1 MVEVIW
7 AERKSSVLS
16 LSSLACLAQLPAINL
31 TMGCAH
37 DCIYCYGRGYSGF
50 PGENKVVIYKDIL
63 DKLKAEL
70 LHRRSK
76 PQGVYFSP
84 SSDIFQP
91 IPQVLEISHSILD
104 FLLSKGMGV
113 AFLTK
118 GRIPEKTL
126 GLLLDHADKVRAQ
139 VGIITHD
146 DSIRSTFEPNAATVN
161 MRLAQMAKLVAGG
174 VDIEA
179 RIVPILPGITD
190 TFNAIEHLCDA
201 ISRTGV
207 RKAAMSTLF
216 LRPAIAASL
225 GRRISDKDILNSLL
239 SFYRDRTRVAIHA
252 DHSSVIPLSRL
263 KRKEIYS
270 SFLEAAR
277 KYAIALSI
285 CGCMNP
291 DIGGTCNI
299 TGSWAKSA
307 VQMTNRIN
315 KLF

>member
-1 MVEVIW
+1 MVDVIW

-16 LSSLACLAQLPAINL
+16 LSSLACFAQIPAINL
-31 TMGCAH
+31 TVGCAH
-37 DCIYCYGRGYSGF
+37 DCIYCYARGYSGF
-50 PGENKVVIYKDIL
+50 PGEDKVIIYENIL
-63 DKLKAEL
+63 DKLEAEL
-70 LHRRSK
+70 LRRRSK
-76 PQGVYFSP
+76 PQAVYFSP

-91 IPQVLEISHSILD
+91 IPQVLELSHSILD
-104 FLLSKGMGV
+104 FLLSKGIGV

-126 GLLLDHADKVRAQ
+126 GLLLNHADKVRAQ

-146 DSIRSTFEPNAATVN
+146 DIIRSTFEPNAATVDT
-161 MRLAQMAKLVAGG
+161 RLEQMAKLVAGG

-190 TFNAIEHLCDA
+190 TFNAIEHLCEA
-201 ISRTGV
+201 ISRCGV
-207 RKAAMSTLF
+207 KKAAMSTLF

-225 GRRISDKDILNSLL
+225 GRRISDKDILNSLV
-239 SFYRDRTRVAIHA
+239 SFYRDGKRVAIHA
-252 DHSSVIPLSRL
+252 EHSSVIPLSRL
-263 KRKEIYS
+263 KRREIYS
-270 SFLEAAR
+270 SFRKAAR

-299 TGSWAKSA
+299 TGRWEMNEAQPSLS
-307 VQMTNRIN
+307 R
-315 KLF
+315 